1 MAQLSYPSPTEV
13 QLRLGP
19 HENAILAVVRGW
31 AWWTRAEVEGQ
42 VPGDATVGAV
52 VLTAE
57 RSSDATIREILQRS
71 FHLVFPPEG
80 GECALAA
87 APPAAQLR
95 TGRRRARV

>member
-31 AWWTRAEVEGQ
+31 AWWTHVAVEGQ
-42 VPGDATVGAV
+42 VAGDATVSAV

-57 RSSDATIREILQRS
+57 RSSDMTIREILQRS
-71 FHLVFPPEG
+71 FQLVFPPEG
-80 GECALAA
+80 GERVLA
-87 APPAAQLR
+87 APPAAQVG
-95 TGRRRARV
+95 TGRRRTRV